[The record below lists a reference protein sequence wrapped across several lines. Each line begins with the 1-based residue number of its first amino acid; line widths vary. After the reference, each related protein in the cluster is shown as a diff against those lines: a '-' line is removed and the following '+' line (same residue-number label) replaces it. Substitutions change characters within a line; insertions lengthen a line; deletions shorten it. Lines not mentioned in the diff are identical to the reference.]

1 MPTDTPSALP
11 SNDDYEDEY
20 YEGCG
25 ECGGEGYVVADC
37 FEDTCCCAE
46 PELEHGLIRCPTC
59 GGNG

>member
-1 MPTDTPSALP
+1 MPTKSEEYDIF
-11 SNDDYEDEY
+11 DDEPEC
-20 YEGCG
+20 CG